1 MWYSH
6 RAWPIV
12 ADVHARAEA
21 LEPRAAPAHRNRLGR
36 PVADHQRPLVL
47 GLGECVHCG
56 LGAHGDE
63 GQVGN
68 PFDQRPY
75 QDIKTT
81 SMIRGVKHHRGA
93 KQRGRNA
100 AVSFLPTGGRSYSAA
115 ALSAPKISSTF
126 SVAHVDS
133 IFR

>member
-1 MWYSH
+1 MWCTH
-6 RAWPIV
+6 RARPVV
-12 ADVHARAEA
+12 ADIHARPEA
-21 LEPRAAPAHRNRLGR
+21 LKPRAAPAHRNRLGR

-75 QDIKTT
+75 QDVKTT
-81 SMIRGVKHHRGA
+81 
-93 KQRGRNA
+93 
-100 AVSFLPTGGRSYSAA
+100 
-115 ALSAPKISSTF
+115 
-126 SVAHVDS
+126 
-133 IFR
+133 